1 MYLTINKKTLTEA
14 VRFSA
19 VGKMYPITEHVRL
32 KASADSLII
41 DGYDGELY
49 TSYSLPCNVEKEGV
63 VLVSKKLLADA
74 LKKLKDANIT
84 IKADPDAVYIGNIKL
99 PAFEEGLEEFYLMDF
114 KEEASFI
121 LPSEAFKHIEK
132 VRHAV
137 CKDTDRFNLTG
148 VHLRGSDIVATD
160 GHRLALYTLKD
171 VKFETIT
178 LPVKLIDLLLKM
190 KIKNDVKIYF
200 NSERVCAEVGGF
212 KIYAYLSEG
221 IFPNYRDVIPSDDRN
236 TVIIKVNKEALI
248 DTIERVIIG
257 DDRKDK
263 PIQIDIINNTLKVKT
278 ATSSGG
284 YYSYN
289 DKTDHYSEAD
299 VNIELLKGS
308 ELQIGFNARYLL
320 DAIRP
325 IQGDIIIKFI
335 DKDSQITVLDTADD
349 GYLALVMPMVINFK

>member
-1 MYLTINKKTLTEA
+1 MYLTINKKQLVEA

-41 DGYDGELY
+41 DGYDGDLY
-49 TSYSLPCNVEKEGV
+49 TSYSLQCEVKQEGV

-74 LKKLKDANIT
+74 LKKIKDANIN
-84 IKADPDAVYIGNIKL
+84 IKADTDALYVNNLKL

-121 LPSEAFKHIEK
+121 LPADALKYIEK
-132 VRHAV
+132 VRYAV
-137 CKDTDRFNLTG
+137 SKDTDRFAING
-148 VHLRGSDIVATD
+148 VHLRNSDIVATD

-171 VKFETIT
+171 ITFEEIT

-236 TVIIKVNKEALI
+236 TVIIKANKEALI
-248 DTIERVIIG
+248 DVIERVIIG

-263 PIQIDIINNTLKVKT
+263 PIQIDILNNTLKVKT

-289 DKTDHYSEAD
+289 NKTDYYSEAD
-299 VNIELLKGS
+299 VSIETLRGS